1 MLDLFL
7 YHIANQKELQNI
19 YLHQR
24 KEIKLRKNR
33 IEKMRAREKKVFK

>member
-1 MLDLFL
+1 MENF
-7 YHIANQKELQNI
+7 YWTIANQKELQNI

-33 IEKMRAREKKVFK
+33 NEKMRQREKKVI